1 MLRMWLGRMLA
12 GTRQKPDGCH
22 AQKRIGL
29 CNLAGSFGFIA
40 FVFDTMMARFARTDR
55 FAWRWNPRFAGA
67 GIGGLRKGGRSALPS
82 VSSLTKR
89 DA

>member
-1 MLRMWLGRMLA
+1 ML
-12 GTRQKPDGCH
+12 K
-22 AQKRIGL
+22 KRIGL

-55 FAWRWNPRFAGA
+55 FAWRWNPRFAGV